1 MVGVLTPRS
10 RLALLMVAALAALS
24 GVLVMG
30 AVQQDEP
37 PLASR
42 VLVGATDEVGT
53 LVATPARSASVPV
66 ALRSA
71 LAPVTVVAAAGAVRV
86 TRSRR
91 HRWAQGLRARLGDV
105 GDAWRALLLGAPPAS
120 L

>member
-10 RLALLMVAALAALS
+10 RLALLIIAALAAIS

-30 AVQQDEP
+30 AFLQEEP
-37 PLASR
+37 PPASR
-42 VLVGATDEVGT
+42 VLVGATDGSGA
-53 LVATPARSASVPV
+53 LVATPARAASVPV

-71 LAPVTVVAAAGAVRV
+71 LVPVTVVAAAAVLV
-86 TRSRR
+86 ARSRR
-91 HRWAQGLRARLGDV
+91 HRWGQRLRARFGDV